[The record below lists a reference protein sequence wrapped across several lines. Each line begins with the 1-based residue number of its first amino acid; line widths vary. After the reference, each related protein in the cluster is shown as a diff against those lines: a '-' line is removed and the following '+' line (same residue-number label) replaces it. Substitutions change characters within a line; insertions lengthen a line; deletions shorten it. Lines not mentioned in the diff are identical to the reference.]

1 MTQQSVPL
9 VNRDGDIVVGVDLG
23 TTAAKATAYRMG
35 GTGGAVALAAH
46 EYTLQ
51 QPLPDRQ
58 IQDPETVVGA
68 AQGAMRRVVAEV
80 GSENV
85 VALACSTAMH
95 GLVGLDADDRPLT
108 ELVTWADA
116 RATEHAQALIL
127 SGEAKNLH
135 RRSGTPV
142 HPMSPLVKLMWFA
155 DNEPELCRKVR
166 WWLDLKGWLLWNLT
180 GRHAIDLSCASGTG
194 LLDLSTRTWRP
205 ASLDLAGVSAEQL
218 PSIVPTTAILPLGA
232 VPARA
237 IGLPAGLPVIAGAGD
252 GPLGNLGTGAL
263 DPGVGGLSL
272 GTSGALRTVVEEP
285 DIDAEG
291 RLFCYALTDDAWVV
305 GGAISNGGIIGR
317 WILDLIG
324 FHDDAELTKLAE
336 RVPAGAEGLVMIPM
350 LLAER
355 APLWEPTLHGSLL
368 GLRRFHG
375 RSHLARAAIEGVAL
389 QMSAIADSLNEFG
402 PLSSVRATGGVF
414 RSELWGSILAATLDI
429 PLYVINEAGGSALGA
444 AALGVLGL
452 GRADTLKDSLLLLD
466 PHAMDSSDPVPV
478 DPRDV
483 QAYRQLR
490 LDIGELVAEQARI
503 AQLFAPRTKLAAGR

>member
-1 MTQQSVPL
+1 GAAPAL
-9 VNRDGDIVVGVDLG
+9 VRREGDIIIGVDLG
-23 TTAAKATAYRMG
+23 TTAAKATAYRIG
-35 GTGGAVALAAH
+35 GPGGAVALAAH
-46 EYTLQ
+46 EYPLL

-58 IQDPETVVGA
+58 VQDPETIIGA
-68 AQGAMRRVVAEV
+68 TQGAMRRVISEV

-85 VALACSTAMH
+85 VAISCSTAMH
-95 GLVGLDADDRPLT
+95 GLVGLDADERPLT
-108 ELVTWADA
+108 ELVTWADS
-116 RATEHAQALIL
+116 RATDQARGLVE
-127 SGEAKNLH
+127 SGEAFHLH

-155 DNEPELCRKVR
+155 EQEPELCRKVR

-180 GRHAIDLSCASGTG
+180 GEIAIDLSCASGTG

-205 ASLDLAGVSAEQL
+205 ASLDLAGVTAEQL
-218 PSIVPTTAILPLGA
+218 PPILSTTAVLPLGA

-237 IGLPAGLPVIAGAGD
+237 VGLPTGLPVIAGAGD

-263 DPGVGGLSL
+263 APGVGGLSL
-272 GTSGALRTVVEEP
+272 GTSGALRTVVAEP
-285 DIDAEG
+285 TVDAEG

-317 WILDLIG
+317 WVLDLVG
-324 FHDDAELTKLAE
+324 FRDDEELAKLAE

-355 APLWEPTLHGSLL
+355 APLWDPSLHGSLL

-375 RSHLARAAIEGVAL
+375 RPHLARAAIEGVAL
-389 QMSAIADSLNEFG
+389 QMSAIADSLNETG
-402 PLSSVRATGGVF
+402 QLSSIRATGGVF
-414 RSELWGSILAATLDI
+414 RSALWGQVLAAVLDI
-429 PLYVINEAGGSALGA
+429 PLHVMSGAGGSALGA

-452 GRADTLKDSLLLLD
+452 GRADSLQSALLALE
-466 PHAMDSSDPVPV
+466 PSAMDTDEPIPV

-483 QAYRQLR
+483 EVYRGVR
-490 LDIGELVAEQARI
+490 ANIGQLVAEQRRI
-503 AQLFAPRTKLAAGR
+503 AKLFQPPRHTRGG

>member
-1 MTQQSVPL
+1 MPADSAPAPTL
-9 VNRDGDIVVGVDLG
+9 IRRDGDIVVGVDLG
-23 TTAAKATAYRMG
+23 TTAAKATAFRMG
-35 GTGGAVALAAH
+35 SAGGAVALAAH

-58 IQDPETVVGA
+58 IQDPETIVGA

-80 GSENV
+80 GSHNV
-85 VALACSTAMH
+85 IAISCSTAMH
-95 GLVGLDADDRPLT
+95 GLIGLDGDGRPLT
-108 ELVTWADA
+108 ELVTWADS
-116 RATEHAQALIL
+116 RATEQAHGLIA
-127 SGEAKNLH
+127 SGEAKDLH

-155 DNEPELCRKVR
+155 EHEPKLCRQVR

-180 GRHAIDLSCASGTG
+180 GQLAIDLSCASGTG
-194 LLDLSTRTWRP
+194 LLDLTTRMWRP
-205 ASLDLAGVSAEQL
+205 SSLDLAGISAEQL
-218 PSIVPTTAILPLGA
+218 PPIVSTTAVLPLAG

-263 DPGVGGLSL
+263 EPGVGGLSM

-285 DIDAEG
+285 DVDAEG

-305 GGAISNGGIIGR
+305 GGAISNGGIIAR
-317 WILDLIG
+317 WILDLVG
-324 FHDDAELTKLAE
+324 FSDDAEFAKLAE

-355 APLWEPTLHGSLL
+355 APLWDPTLHGSLL

-375 RSHLARAAIEGVAL
+375 RAHLARAAMEGVAL
-389 QMSAIADSLNEFG
+389 QMAVIAESLTEFG
-402 PLSSVRATGGVF
+402 PLTSIRATGGVF
-414 RSELWGSILAATLDI
+414 RSELWATVLAAVLDL
-429 PLYVINEAGGSALGA
+429 PLHVISGAGGSALGA

-452 GRADTLKDSLLLLD
+452 GHAPTLKESLLLLD
-466 PHAMDSSDPVPV
+466 PHAMDTDDPVAV
-478 DPRDV
+478 DPSDV
-483 QAYRQLR
+483 QTYLETRVR
-490 LDIGELVAEQARI
+490 IGDLIAEQARI
-503 AQLFAPRTKLAAGR
+503 AQLFVPSARG

>member
-1 MTQQSVPL
+1 MSIGASAAVPL
-9 VNRDGDIVVGVDLG
+9 VHGAGDVILGVDLG

-35 GTGGAVALAAH
+35 GPGGAVALAAH
-46 EYTLQ
+46 EYALQ
-51 QPLPDRQ
+51 EPLPGRQ
-58 IQDPETVVGA
+58 VQDPETIVGA

-80 GSENV
+80 GAANV
-85 VALACSTAMH
+85 ACVACSTAMH
-95 GLVGLDADDRPLT
+95 GLVGLDSENRPVT

-116 RATEHAQALIL
+116 RATEQARDLVL

-135 RRSGTPV
+135 RRSGTPI

-155 DNEPELCRKVR
+155 DSEPEVCRRVR

-180 GRHAIDLSCASGTG
+180 GEIAIDLSCASGTG
-194 LLDLSTRTWRP
+194 LLDMATRTWRP
-205 ASLDLAGVSAEQL
+205 SSLDLAGISAEQL
-218 PSIVPTTAILPLGA
+218 PPIVSTTHVLPLGS

-285 DIDAEG
+285 DIDADG
-291 RLFCYALTDDAWVV
+291 RLFCYALTENAWVV

-324 FHDDAELTKLAE
+324 FSDDAELAKLAE

-355 APLWEPTLHGSLL
+355 APLWDPTLHGSLL
-368 GLRRFHG
+368 GLRRHHG
-375 RSHLARAAIEGVAL
+375 RAHLARAAIEGVAL

-414 RSELWGSILAATLDI
+414 RSELWAVVLAAMLDI
-429 PLYVINEAGGSALGA
+429 PFHVVSGAGGSALGA

-452 GRADTLKDSLLLLD
+452 GHASTLKESLLLLD
-466 PHAMDSSDPVPV
+466 PHGMDSDQPVPV
-478 DPRDV
+478 DPSDV
-483 QAYRQLR
+483 QVYLGERAR
-490 LDIGELVAEQARI
+490 ITELVVEQVRI
-503 AQLFAPRTKLAAGR
+503 AQLFAPRLN